1 LDPSLQVQ
9 AGEVLAGKY
18 RIERVL
24 GQGGMGV
31 VVQATHIHLDER
43 VAIKFLLPQALES
56 PEAVARFAREARAA
70 VKIKSEHVA
79 RVTDVGTLETGCPYM
94 VMEYLH
100 GRDLAQ
106 LVQDQGPLTI
116 EHAVDFVLQAS
127 EAIAEAHSLGIVH
140 RDLKPS
146 NLFLIHR
153 ADGSPCVKVL
163 DFGISKTTG
172 MKGSGPDLGMTR
184 TTAVMGSPLYM
195 SPEQMASSRNVD
207 QRTDIWAL
215 GAILFEL
222 LTGQVPF
229 QADTM
234 PQLCAMVLQ
243 EPAPPLRGRLPM
255 APEALEAAILRCLEK
270 VPARRFNNVAEFAN
284 SIAAF
289 APRWGR
295 VSVERISR
303 ILTAAGQHQVTPSSE
318 TLPSNPPLTAAAQT
332 GKVAAT
338 QAAWDQSAPAPKRSR
353 APLIAAVLGVTA
365 VALGGAALFGY
376 SQFVATDATTPS
388 AGPASQTAPVAT
400 ADPPPAPT
408 APPPVV
414 EVTRDPAP
422 RPSAA
427 PTASETAA
435 LPTQPA
441 PKAKPGRPTAKKPP
455 EKDPPKPATAATPP
469 PPPPKPV
476 SDLYSDRK

>member
-1 LDPSLQVQ
+1 
-9 AGEVLAGKY
+9 
-18 RIERVL
+18 
-24 GQGGMGV
+24 
-31 VVQATHIHLDER
+31 
-43 VAIKFLLPQALES
+43 
-56 PEAVARFAREARAA
+56 
-70 VKIKSEHVA
+70 
-79 RVTDVGTLETGCPYM
+79 
-94 VMEYLH
+94 
-100 GRDLAQ
+100 
-106 LVQDQGPLTI
+106 
-116 EHAVDFVLQAS
+116 
-127 EAIAEAHSLGIVH
+127 
-140 RDLKPS
+140 
-146 NLFLIHR
+146 
-153 ADGSPCVKVL
+153 
-163 DFGISKTTG
+163 
-172 MKGSGPDLGMTR
+172 
-184 TTAVMGSPLYM
+184 
-195 SPEQMASSRNVD
+195 MASSRNVD

-243 EPAPPLRGRLPM
+243 EPAPALRGRLPM
-255 APEALEAAILRCLEK
+255 APEGLEAAILRCLEK
-270 VPARRFNNVAEFAN
+270 VPTRRFNNVAEFAN

-303 ILTAAGQHQVTPSSE
+303 ILTAAGQHQITPSSE
-318 TLPSNPPLTAAAQT
+318 TLPSSPPLTAATQT
-332 GKVAAT
+332 AKDAAT

-376 SQFVATDATTPS
+376 SQFVAADATTPS

-422 RPSAA
+422 PPSAA
-427 PTASETAA
+427 PTASGTAA
-435 LPTQPA
+435 LPTQPP

-455 EKDPPKPATAATPP
+455 EKEPPKPATAAAPP
-469 PPPPKPV
+469 PPPPKPA

>member
-1 LDPSLQVQ
+1 MDPSLQVQ

-243 EPAPPLRGRLPM
+243 EPAPALRGRLPM
-255 APEALEAAILRCLEK
+255 APEGLEAAILRCLEK

-303 ILTAAGQHQVTPSSE
+303 ILTAAGQHQVAPSSE
-318 TLPSNPPLTAAAQT
+318 TLPSNPPLTAPAQT
-332 GKVAAT
+332 GKDAAT

-376 SQFVATDATTPS
+376 SQFIASDATTPS
-388 AGPASQTAPVAT
+388 AGPASQTTPVAT

-422 RPSAA
+422 PPSAA

-435 LPTQPA
+435 LPTRPA
-441 PKAKPGRPTAKKPP
+441 PKAKPGRPVAKKPP